1 MSSARERILWR
12 IVAAASAALAALA
25 ARQLVRLGWRA
36 TGHED
41 GEDPNRSWTE
51 AVAWAAAVGV
61 GAGVARVLAVRGAA
75 RGWERVK
82 GDPPPG
88 SDHEHNTKNKKK

>member
-1 MSSARERILWR
+1 MWR

-25 ARQLVRLGWRA
+25 ARQVVRLGWRA
-36 TGHED
+36 AGHDD

-82 GDPPPG
+82 GDRPPTSG
-88 SDHEHNTKNKKK
+88 DDEHHTKKKKK

>member
-1 MSSARERILWR
+1 MSANARERILWR

-25 ARQLVRLGWRA
+25 ARQIVRLGWRA
-36 TGHED
+36 AGHKS
-41 GEDPNRSWTE
+41 GEDPDRSWTE

-88 SDHEHNTKNKKK
+88 TDEHHGKEK

>member
-1 MSSARERILWR
+1 MSDTARERILWR
-12 IVAAASAALAALA
+12 VVAAASAALAALA
-25 ARQLVRLGWRA
+25 ARQIVRLGWRA
-36 TGHED
+36 AGHES
-41 GEDPNRSWTE
+41 GEDPEQPWTE

-82 GDPPPG
+82 GDPPPVG
-88 SDHEHNTKNKKK
+88 DEHHGKNKK